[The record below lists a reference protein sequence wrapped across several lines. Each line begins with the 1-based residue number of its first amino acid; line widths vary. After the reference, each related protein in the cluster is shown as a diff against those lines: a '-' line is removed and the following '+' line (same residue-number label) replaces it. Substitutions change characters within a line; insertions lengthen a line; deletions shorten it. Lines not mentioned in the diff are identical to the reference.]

1 MTQTTRIH
9 GGDFNY
15 CRLLDIMQ
23 ALMCWNWDFSMDT
36 CCGILTIHG
45 YNRADFII
53 NAIEDRGELIPEDL
67 EFELGTES
75 TDVILKVN
83 TLK

>member
-1 MTQTTRIH
+1 MTTRIH
-9 GGDFNY
+9 GGHFNY
-15 CRLLDIMQ
+15 SRLHDIML

-53 NAIEDRGELIPEDL
+53 AATEDRGDLIPEDL
-67 EFELGTES
+67 EFELGTDS
-75 TDVILKVN
+75 SDIILKVN
-83 TLK
+83 PKR

>member
-9 GGDFNY
+9 GGAFNY
-15 CRLLDIMQ
+15 IRLLDIMQ

-36 CCGILTIHG
+36 CNGILTVHG

-53 NAIEDRGELIPEDL
+53 AATKERGELLPEDL
-67 EFELGTES
+67 EFELGTDS
-75 TDVILKVN
+75 TDVILNVN
-83 TLK
+83 PLK